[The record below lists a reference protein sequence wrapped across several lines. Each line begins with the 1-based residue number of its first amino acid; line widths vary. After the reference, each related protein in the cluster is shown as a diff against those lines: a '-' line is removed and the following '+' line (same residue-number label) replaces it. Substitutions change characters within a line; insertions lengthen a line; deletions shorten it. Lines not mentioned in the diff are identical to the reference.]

1 MLTELDAS
9 SLPFFYRLPY
19 LDTLDKNM
27 LSALCVHTQQWNTP
41 TSFLKFLAKYFL
53 QSWSLLEIF
62 YFKQSIYLA
71 QITIL
76 DPPNFELKTNQKRN
90 NKDKNKSE
98 WK

>member
-1 MLTELDAS
+1 M
-9 SLPFFYRLPY
+9 
-19 LDTLDKNM
+19 
-27 LSALCVHTQQWNTP
+27 
-41 TSFLKFLAKYFL
+41 
-53 QSWSLLEIF
+53 
-62 YFKQSIYLA
+62 A